1 MFLSDHD
8 WLLVLLGQSLDPKGV
23 RKKMEKVRG
32 GKEEALHGERSGK
45 GEWGAGFRQ
54 KGGQAARTGPAHLI
68 RDLSAIISDQK
79 YMA

>member
-1 MFLSDHD
+1 M
-8 WLLVLLGQSLDPKGV
+8 LLAQSLNPKRV
-23 RKKMEKVRG
+23 RRKMEKVRG

-45 GEWGAGFRQ
+45 GEWGTDFRQ

-68 RDLSAIISDQK
+68 RDLSAFISDEK